1 MSAIRVLV
9 VDDQVMIRSGIR
21 ALLETGTD
29 PGTGAGI
36 GVEVEVVGEAADGRR
51 AVDMARALVPDVVL
65 MDLRMPVLDGVG
77 AITRLRA
84 DAATADVGILVLTTF
99 DTDQDILAALQA
111 GANGFLGK
119 SADHEEL
126 MRAVERVA
134 AGGSSLSAVA
144 TDTVVGHL
152 TRTARRQRPHDTASP
167 EELRRAASLTSRER
181 EVTVLVTRG
190 LDNDAIAERL
200 FISPLTVKTHVNR
213 AMSKLHV
220 RDRAQLVVAAL
231 RAGLRDE
238 D

>member
-1 MSAIRVLV
+1 MSAVRVLV

-21 ALLETGTD
+21 ALLETGT
-29 PGTGAGI
+29 
-36 GVEVEVVGEAADGRR
+36 EVEVVGEAADGRR
-51 AVDMARALVPDVVL
+51 AVDMARALIPDVIL
-65 MDLRMPVLDGVG
+65 MDLRMPVLDGVE

-84 DAATADVGILVLTTF
+84 DATTADIGILVLTTF

-126 MRAVERVA
+126 LRAVERVA

-152 TRTARRQRPHDTASP
+152 TRTARRQRPREAVSP
-167 EELRRAASLTSRER
+167 EELRRAESLTARER
-181 EVTVLVTRG
+181 EVTVLVAQG
-190 LDNDAIAERL
+190 LNNDTIAERL

-213 AMSKLHV
+213 AMSKMHV

-231 RAGLRDE
+231 RAGLRE

>member
-1 MSAIRVLV
+1 MSVVRVLV

-21 ALLETGTD
+21 ALLETGT
-29 PGTGAGI
+29 
-36 GVEVEVVGEAADGRR
+36 GVDVVGEAADGSR
-51 AVDMARALVPDVVL
+51 AVDMARALVPDVIL

-84 DAATADVGILVLTTF
+84 DAVTADIGILVLTTF

-126 MRAVERVA
+126 LRAVERVA

-152 TRTARRQRPHDTASP
+152 TRTAREQRPADPVSP
-167 EELRRAASLTSRER
+167 EDLRKAESLTSRER
-181 EVTVLVTRG
+181 EVTVLVSQG
-190 LDNDAIAERL
+190 LTNDAIAERL

-231 RAGLRDE
+231 RAGLRAD
-238 D
+238 

>member
-1 MSAIRVLV
+1 MSVVRVLV

-21 ALLETGTD
+21 ALLETGT
-29 PGTGAGI
+29 
-36 GVEVEVVGEAADGRR
+36 GVDVVGEAADGSR

-84 DAATADVGILVLTTF
+84 DAVTADIGILVLTTF

-126 MRAVERVA
+126 LRAVERVA

-152 TRTARRQRPHDTASP
+152 TRTAREQRQPDPVSP
-167 EELRRAASLTSRER
+167 EDLRRAGSLTSRER
-181 EVTVLVTRG
+181 EVTVLVSQG
-190 LDNDAIAERL
+190 LTNDAIAERL

-213 AMSKLHV
+213 AMSKMHV

-231 RAGLRDE
+231 RAGLRE

>member
-1 MSAIRVLV
+1 MSVVRVLV

-21 ALLETGTD
+21 ALLETGS
-29 PGTGAGI
+29 G
-36 GVEVEVVGEAADGRR
+36 VEVVGEAADGHR
-51 AVDMARALVPDVVL
+51 AVDMARALAPDVIL

-77 AITRLRA
+77 AIGRLRA
-84 DAATADVGILVLTTF
+84 DAATADIGILVLTTF
-99 DTDQDILAALQA
+99 DTDQDILAALRA

-126 MRAVERVA
+126 LRAVERVA

-152 TRTARRQRPHDTASP
+152 TRTAHRERPRDAASP
-167 EELRRAASLTSRER
+167 EDLRKAGSLTSRER

-190 LDNDAIAERL
+190 LTNDAIAERL

-213 AMSKLHV
+213 AMSKMHV

-231 RAGLRDE
+231 RAGLRD
-238 D
+238 DD

>member
-1 MSAIRVLV
+1 MSAVRVLV

-21 ALLETGTD
+21 ALLETGT
-29 PGTGAGI
+29 G
-36 GVEVEVVGEAADGRR
+36 VEVVGEAADGRR
-51 AVDMARALVPDVVL
+51 AVDMARALIPDVIL
-65 MDLRMPVLDGVG
+65 MDLRMPVLDGVE

-84 DAATADVGILVLTTF
+84 DATTADIGILVLTTF

-126 MRAVERVA
+126 LRAVERVA

-152 TRTARRQRPHDTASP
+152 TRTARRQRPREAVSA
-167 EELRRAASLTSRER
+167 EELRKAESLTARER
-181 EVTVLVTRG
+181 EVTVLVAQG
-190 LDNDAIAERL
+190 LNNDAIAERL

-213 AMSKLHV
+213 AMSKMHV

-231 RAGLRDE
+231 RAGLRE